1 MVSREEQYQQR
12 KKQLEE
18 LALDSF
24 IDKGYDGTTTKDL
37 ANQAKIS
44 SGLLFHYFETKEVL
58 FDHLWNISYSYFTE
72 FMSNPPQTN
81 SPKELIEHVV
91 TKLFHEYKTNEKSA
105 KYILYVIKFRNHYTN
120 NPKVVKDQEDLQKL
134 VSSVAP
140 AILLG
145 QQLGEFKKD
154 NPTALAGAFFGFLY
168 GVTVNHVTL
177 QFPLPEPSWVMN
189 ILTKE

>member
-1 MVSREEQYQQR
+1 MPSREEQYQQR

-18 LALDSF
+18 IALNSF
-24 IDKGYDGTTTKDL
+24 LDKGYDGTTTKDL

-58 FDHLWNISYSYFTE
+58 FDHLWKISYAYFTE
-72 FMSNPPQTN
+72 FMSDTPQTN
-81 SPKELIEHVV
+81 SPKELIEHIV

-105 KYILYVIKFRNHYTN
+105 KYIMYVIKYRNHPTSN
-120 NPKVVKDQEDLQKL
+120 IEVTQNQQDLQKL
-134 VSSVAP
+134 VSTVSP

-168 GVTVNHVTL
+168 GVTVNHVTH
-177 QFPLPEPSWVMN
+177 QFPLPEPEWVMN

>member
-1 MVSREEQYQQR
+1 MASREEQYQQR

-18 LALDSF
+18 LALHSF
-24 IDKGYDGTTTKDL
+24 LDKGYDGTTTKDL

-58 FDHLWNISYSYFTE
+58 FDHLWSISYAYFSE
-72 FMSNPPQTN
+72 FMSDMPKTN
-81 SPKELIEHVV
+81 SPKELIEHIVI
-91 TKLFHEYKTNEKSA
+91 KLFNEYKTNEKSA
-105 KYILYVIKFRNHYTN
+105 KYILYVIKYRNHYSS
-120 NPKVVKDQEDLQKL
+120 NPKVIQDQQDLQKL

-140 AILLG
+140 AISLG

-168 GVTVNHVTL
+168 GVTVNHVSH
-177 QFPLPEPSWVMN
+177 QFPLPEPAWVMN